1 ATWIR
6 ARAAVHGPMTHMKLQ
21 KLAFYSYGAALA
33 HGVDSELGRLT
44 FEPWAHGPV
53 NRPIWR
59 EYRHCDGDG
68 LPLPSPAD
76 VPRYSSELE
85 TVLMDVVDV
94 YGRMSAWALSCESHL
109 EQPWSDAYS
118 LRSSVIP
125 HDALRAHFKTK
136 FKEGRVQ
143 LPVHLGGTASA
154 ALDFIPPARFAS
166 LHAMAETLRRRLR
179 P

>member
-1 ATWIR
+1 
-6 ARAAVHGPMTHMKLQ
+6 MTHMKLQ